1 MNEQEFGFKV
11 KRVLN
16 SARDVDLVVQNRL
29 SIARSIAVSMRSSG
43 STERAIPAG
52 RGAILGLAG
61 FSGDSKPVPFLS
73 VVISAIVLFA
83 GLFAINH
90 WYEYQVANE
99 IEEIDAQVL
108 TGDLPLDAYL
118 DKGFDTWL
126 KRSSR

>member
-1 MNEQEFGFKV
+1 MNEQVFGFKV
-11 KRVLN
+11 KRILDSTAN
-16 SARDVDLVVQNRL
+16 VDLVVQNRL
-29 SIARSIAVSMRSSG
+29 SIARSIAVSKLPAES
-43 STERAIPAG
+43 AKLVNHAG
-52 RGAILGLAG
+52 RGTILGLAG
-61 FSGDSKPVPFLS
+61 LSSESKPLPFLS
-73 VVISAIVLFA
+73 VVLSAIVLFA

>member
-1 MNEQEFGFKV
+1 MNEQVFGFKI
-11 KRVLN
+11 KRLLD
-16 SARDVDLVVQNRL
+16 SALDVDLAVQNRL
-29 SIARSIAVSMRSSG
+29 SIARSIAVSKRSAVDAELVTSG
-43 STERAIPAG
+43 G
-52 RGAILGLAG
+52 RGAILGLTG
-61 FSGDSKPVPFLS
+61 YHGDSKPLPLFSFAL
-73 VVISAIVLFA
+73 SAIILFA